1 MSIQTRIDAMT
12 EQIHRAKHGDQCPD
26 IHPVIHGIHLL
37 GFRKAAEQMIAGIK
51 VGA

>member
-37 GFRKAAEQMIAGIK
+37 GFRKAAEQMISGIK
-51 VGA
+51 AGA